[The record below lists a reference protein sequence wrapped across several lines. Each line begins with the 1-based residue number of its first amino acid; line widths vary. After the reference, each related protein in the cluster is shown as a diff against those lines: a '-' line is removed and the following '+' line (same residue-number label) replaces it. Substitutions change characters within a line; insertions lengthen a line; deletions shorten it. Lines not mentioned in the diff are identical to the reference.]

1 MKDNVII
8 IKYEVLIFPKE
19 KTLTDKQV
27 KQIHEYLKK
36 KYGL

>member
-1 MKDNVII
+1 MKVDTII
-8 IKYEVLIFPKE
+8 TKYETLVFPKE

-27 KQIHEYLKK
+27 KEIHEYLKK